1 MRAVTTITATAA
13 ALVLATTGSSLAGQA
28 GPSAGPPAGSAA
40 GAAANRA
47 GDGHAPTT
55 TVDGRTVAEPNPYL
69 GLVAD
74 PTTVNGAY
82 WKRQLARESAARDTH
97 RVDPPNPFVYEEQEP
112 ADTLGAN
119 DDQASAELL
128 QRLGTDKRAAVR
140 ILGQL
145 SQPDIDTEDLASDE
159 DDGSIPLANETGIP
173 EDTEGVLVESRIG
186 NGPHGPNGDD
196 SGDFDV
202 FAVDA
207 AAGDTITIDTRGS
220 AVDTVVAV
228 YDAEGTLVG
237 VNDDVEPG
245 DFDSL
250 LRLPVD
256 EDGTYYALVAG
267 FNFFGPLPNDPF
279 DSGSGNGSGDVGTY
293 TMTLGVGDADLD
305 YYAVRLKAG
314 DVLGGTIGGSS
325 SDLSVWRYDGRRV
338 LGTTQDASSLY
349 PVESPLPGGDTTAAY
364 VAEESGRYA
373 VSTQA
378 GDGPYTISL
387 EVYRPGSQSDKVRQT
402 VFLDFDGE
410 RLNTGPFGGAGVRTL
425 SPLTSFFGGWG
436 LPQSA
441 KNAVIDRI
449 VATVRENLRHDLVE
463 YGLNDDVSIRILNS
477 RDDVDPFGKPN
488 VSRVVVGGT
497 VAQSGVDT
505 IGISQSIDPGNF
517 GHEETALVLL
527 DTLSGT
533 PEDEE
538 DATLNSYIEP
548 ESDVVDFVG
557 TAVGN
562 VTSHEIGH
570 FVGSYHVDQFNR
582 RLNLMDQGGN
592 FPLLYGVG
600 DDGIGGTADDPDV
613 DFGQD
618 AYNPAEGFLGLEDTL
633 NNSAWAFLTRG
644 PS

>member
-364 VAEESGRYA
+364 VAEKSGRYA

-378 GDGPYTISL
+378 VTARTRSPSRSIGRAHRATRSG
-387 EVYRPGSQSDKVRQT
+387 RPCSWTSTASGSTPGRSVAPGFVRCRRSPASSVAGACRSRPRT
-402 VFLDFDGE
+402 PSS
-410 RLNTGPFGGAGVRTL
+410 TGS
-425 SPLTSFFGGWG
+425 SPPCG
-436 LPQSA
+436 
-441 KNAVIDRI
+441 RI
-449 VATVRENLRHDLVE
+449 
-463 YGLNDDVSIRILNS
+463 
-477 RDDVDPFGKPN
+477 
-488 VSRVVVGGT
+488 
-497 VAQSGVDT
+497 
-505 IGISQSIDPGNF
+505 
-517 GHEETALVLL
+517 
-527 DTLSGT
+527 SGT
-533 PEDEE
+533 
-538 DATLNSYIEP
+538 TWS
-548 ESDVVDFVG
+548 S
-557 TAVGN
+557 T
-562 VTSHEIGH
+562 
-570 FVGSYHVDQFNR
+570 GS
-582 RLNLMDQGGN
+582 
-592 FPLLYGVG
+592 
-600 DDGIGGTADDPDV
+600 T
-613 DFGQD
+613 
-618 AYNPAEGFLGLEDTL
+618 T
-633 NNSAWAFLTRG
+633 TC
-644 PS
+644 PSGS